1 MIKGDEMN
9 FYVDFE
15 ATRFSNRI
23 ISIGCTN
30 ERGATFKT
38 YVKPKYGKVDDF
50 ITELTGITPEMVKNA
65 PSADEAFN
73 TFAKWAYE
81 NSEDTAPTYY
91 CYGNCDEEFLDATIR
106 TMSDFKAISFAASV
120 KALLIDYAPIVTKY
134 LCTGQVALKK
144 VVALIQDNDEVI
156 QRHDALEDA
165 EMLRIVVEN
174 LQSKCTP
181 ADASKLANMK
191 STPKPKTNKKTV
203 SNIFYSWDGRR
214 KFKAN
219 TLANQNN
226 YSIKCWTGKDVK
238 YFNDIEV
245 AVLWTIKYFAQGK
258 SPKKENDLNSVRSHI
273 WNAVN
278 SGQKYYDLNWEVN
291 KNNNTK

>member
-50 ITELTGITPEMVKNA
+50 ITELTGITPEMVNNA

-73 TFAKWAYE
+73 AFAKWAYE
-81 NSEDTAPTYY
+81 NSENTAPRYY
-91 CYGNCDEEFLDATIR
+91 CYGDCDTVFIDATIR

-120 KALLIDYAPIVTKY
+120 KALLIDYAPIVAKY
-134 LCTGQVALKK
+134 HCTGQVALKK
-144 VVALIQDNDEVI
+144 VVALIEDKDEVV
-156 QRHDALEDA
+156 QNHDALEDS
-165 EMLRIVVEN
+165 EMLRTVVEN

-181 ADASKLANMK
+181 ADASKLATMK
-191 STPKPKTNKKTV
+191 STPKPKTNKNTV
-203 SNIFYSWDGRR
+203 
-214 KFKAN
+214 
-219 TLANQNN
+219 
-226 YSIKCWTGKDVK
+226 
-238 YFNDIEV
+238 
-245 AVLWTIKYFAQGK
+245 
-258 SPKKENDLNSVRSHI
+258 
-273 WNAVN
+273 
-278 SGQKYYDLNWEVN
+278 
-291 KNNNTK
+291 